1 MNHSRLALVLV
12 TLAALA
18 ACQPKTAGT
27 AINDNSPA
35 VATVNGVPIT
45 RSFWEFYIKGI
56 TGGKSPADLS
66 ADQRSQALDNLIRAQ
81 VVADHAT
88 RDGLDRSG
96 DTAYMLELARL
107 NVLQQ
112 AVEERYLKDREPT
125 EQELRAEYETQLA
138 AMPKTEYHA
147 RHILV
152 ATEPFAQKIIERLNK
167 GEKFEA
173 LAKSES
179 MDSSKNNGGDLG
191 WFTPGRM
198 VPEFAGAVMA
208 LKPGEFTHSPV
219 QTQYGWHVIQLL
231 ETREVTPPPFDQV
244 RQRLVQV
251 VQAKK
256 FRIYQDELMRNA
268 KIEKFPDRL
277 VGNVA
282 PAAPGTAAPAAPG
295 TPPAAAPGVA
305 PTPPAAPAPTPAPT
319 PAPPPTAAPKKN

>member
-1 MNHSRLALVLV
+1 MNHSRIAALALMLV
-12 TLAALA
+12 ALA
-18 ACQPKTAGT
+18 ACQPKTGGT
-27 AINDNSPA
+27 AANDNSPP
-35 VATVNGVPIT
+35 VATVNGTPIT
-45 RSFWEFYIKGI
+45 RNFYDFYIKGI
-56 TGGKSPADLS
+56 TGGKAPADLT
-66 ADQRSQALDNLIRAQ
+66 ADQRALALDNLIRAQ
-81 VVADHAT
+81 VVADQAVKEGVNKT
-88 RDGLDRSG
+88 G

-125 EQELRAEYETQLA
+125 EQELRAEYEAQLA
-138 AMPKTEYHA
+138 QMPKTEYHA

-152 ATEPFAQKIIERLNK
+152 ATEPFAQKIIERLDK
-167 GEKFEA
+167 GEKFDA
-173 LAKSES
+173 LAKAES

-208 LKPGEFTHSPV
+208 LKPGEFTRKPV

-256 FRIYQDELMRNA
+256 FRLYQDELLRNA
-268 KIEKFPDRL
+268 KVEKFPDRL
-277 VGNVA
+277 
-282 PAAPGTAAPAAPG
+282 TSAAPAAPAAPAPAE
-295 TPPAAAPGVA
+295 PPAAAPGA
-305 PTPPAAPAPTPAPT
+305 AATPPPAAPAPTPAPP
-319 PAPPPTAAPKKN
+319 PAPAPKKKN